1 MQFCAKAQPNVHLL
15 ANTQTLTKLEV
26 IAAKLAAINCSNL
39 KRSFTLDVDG
49 HLSTRQPLTMP

>member
-26 IAAKLAAINCSNL
+26 IVARRVAVNCSNL
-39 KRSFTLDVDG
+39 KQSFTLDVDG
-49 HLSTRQPLTMP
+49 HLSTPQLPTML